1 MITFGLFVRWAHLAA
16 SMLVVG
22 AFAMTL
28 LAGAPRWPTARAWQ
42 ASVLMRARALLLM
55 AIVFG
60 LASLGWQTAV
70 LEGRASAALDPAALL
85 RVLLE
90 TQAGHVWLARHGLLI
105 LLAAWV
111 ALVPERDDET
121 DWLAAR
127 GQATL
132 LGVAALVLLGA
143 AGHAA
148 AVEPGTFGALVV
160 EGVHLLAA
168 SIWVGALLPLAAL
181 LRCAMTEAGADSR
194 PYAVVA
200 ARRLSRTALLA
211 VVVLAATGAA
221 NAWTF
226 VGSVGGLLGT
236 PYGRLL
242 LLKLSVLAPILALAI
257 ANRRRLLPALS
268 GDAVRVGRP
277 ALRMLAGFV
286 TIEAVLALALLAVV
300 AAMGVTAPARHE
312 QPTWPLPFRLTLA
325 AIDGTGARLPVLIG
339 SQVVVLGLVGLA
351 IAALVSA
358 GRRLIVVVA
367 LALLVTGL
375 ALAVPPLAVDAYPT
389 TYRRSDVPYSAT
401 SIAHGADLFRSDC
414 AGCHGSTGAGDGRDA
429 RGLPRPPADLRS
441 PHTGQHTAGDLYW
454 WITAGIPGAS
464 MPGFGQRLGDEERW
478 DLVNFVRALGS
489 AEAAKA
495 LGTRIEP
502 DRPWLVAPDFSF
514 TVGPMPARSLRDY
527 RGRNVVLVLYT
538 LPASRPRIERLA
550 AAYEFLNSLGS
561 ELIAVPRDSAPDAI
575 RQLAGDVRMFFPI
588 VTGGAEDIVT
598 TYSLFTRAPH
608 AEFVIDRQG
617 YLRARWAVAGTP
629 ERDIDLLLADLHQLN
644 QEKVAVAP
652 ADEHV
657 H

>member
-1 MITFGLFVRWAHLAA
+1 
-16 SMLVVG
+16 MLVVG

-42 ASVLMRARALLLM
+42 ASVLMRAR
-55 AIVFG
+55 
-60 LASLGWQTAV
+60 
-70 LEGRASAALDPAALL
+70 
-85 RVLLE
+85 
-90 TQAGHVWLARHGLLI
+90 
-105 LLAAWV
+105 
-111 ALVPERDDET
+111 
-121 DWLAAR
+121 
-127 GQATL
+127 
-132 LGVAALVLLGA
+132 
-143 AGHAA
+143 
-148 AVEPGTFGALVV
+148 
-160 EGVHLLAA
+160 
-168 SIWVGALLPLAAL
+168 
-181 LRCAMTEAGADSR
+181 MTEAGAASR

-325 AIDGTGARLPVLIG
+325 TIDGAGARLPVLIG

-389 TYRRSDVPYSAT
+389 TYRRSDVP
-401 SIAHGADLFRSDC
+401 
-414 AGCHGSTGAGDGRDA
+414 
-429 RGLPRPPADLRS
+429 
-441 PHTGQHTAGDLYW
+441 
-454 WITAGIPGAS
+454 
-464 MPGFGQRLGDEERW
+464 
-478 DLVNFVRALGS
+478 
-489 AEAAKA
+489 
-495 LGTRIEP
+495 
-502 DRPWLVAPDFSF
+502 
-514 TVGPMPARSLRDY
+514 
-527 RGRNVVLVLYT
+527 
-538 LPASRPRIERLA
+538 
-550 AAYEFLNSLGS
+550 
-561 ELIAVPRDSAPDAI
+561 
-575 RQLAGDVRMFFPI
+575 
-588 VTGGAEDIVT
+588 
-598 TYSLFTRAPH
+598 
-608 AEFVIDRQG
+608 
-617 YLRARWAVAGTP
+617 
-629 ERDIDLLLADLHQLN
+629 
-644 QEKVAVAP
+644 
-652 ADEHV
+652 
-657 H
+657 

>member
-1 MITFGLFVRWAHLAA
+1 
-16 SMLVVG
+16 MLVVG

-127 GQATL
+127 GQAAL

-148 AVEPGTFGALVV
+148 AVEPGTLGALVV
-160 EGVHLLAA
+160 DGVHLLAA

-181 LRCAMTEAGADSR
+181 LRRAMTEAGADSR

-325 AIDGTGARLPVLIG
+325 AIEGAGARLPVLIG

-358 GRRLIVVVA
+358 GRRLIVVAA

-401 SIAHGADLFRSDC
+401 SIAHGADRFRSDC

-454 WITAGIPGAS
+454 WITVGIPGAA

>member
-1 MITFGLFVRWAHLAA
+1 
-16 SMLVVG
+16 MLVVG

-127 GQATL
+127 GQAAL

-160 EGVHLLAA
+160 DGVHLLAA
-168 SIWVGALLPLAAL
+168 SIWVGALLPRAAL
-181 LRCAMTEAGADSR
+181 
-194 PYAVVA
+194 
-200 ARRLSRTALLA
+200 RL
-211 VVVLAATGAA
+211 
-221 NAWTF
+221 
-226 VGSVGGLLGT
+226 
-236 PYGRLL
+236 
-242 LLKLSVLAPILALAI
+242 
-257 ANRRRLLPALS
+257 
-268 GDAVRVGRP
+268 
-277 ALRMLAGFV
+277 LAGFV

-325 AIDGTGARLPVLIG
+325 AIEGAGARLPVLIG

-358 GRRLIVVVA
+358 GRRLIVVAA
-367 LALLVTGL
+367 LALLLTGL

-401 SIAHGADLFRSDC
+401 SIAHGADRFRSDC

-454 WITAGIPGAS
+454 WITAGIPGAA

>member
-127 GQATL
+127 GQAAL

-148 AVEPGTFGALVV
+148 AVEPGTLGALVV
-160 EGVHLLAA
+160 DGVHLLAA

-181 LRCAMTEAGADSR
+181 LRRAMTEAGADSR

-200 ARRLSRTALLA
+200 ARRLSRTALVA

-325 AIDGTGARLPVLIG
+325 AIDGAGARLPVLIG

-358 GRRLIVVVA
+358 GRRLIVVTA
-367 LALLVTGL
+367 LALLVAGL

-401 SIAHGADLFRSDC
+401 SIAHGADRFRSDC

-454 WITAGIPGAS
+454 WITAGIPGAA

-550 AAYEFLNSLGS
+550 AAYEFLNSLGA
-561 ELIAVPRDSAPDAI
+561 ELIAVPHDGAPDAI

-629 ERDIDLLLADLHQLN
+629 ERDVDLLLADLHQLN
-644 QEKVAVAP
+644 QEKIAVAP

>member
-1 MITFGLFVRWAHLAA
+1 
-16 SMLVVG
+16 MLVVG

-28 LAGAPRWPTARAWQ
+28 LAGAPACPTAGAGQ
-42 ASVLMRARALLLM
+42 AGFLMRAGALLRM
-55 AIVFG
+55 AFVFG
-60 LASLGWQTAV
+60 PASLGWQTAV

-111 ALVPERDDET
+111 ALVPGRDDET

-127 GQATL
+127 GQAAL
-132 LGVAALVLLGA
+132 LGGAALVLLGA

-148 AVEPGTFGALVV
+148 AVEPGTLGALVV
-160 EGVHLLAA
+160 DGVHLLAA

-181 LRCAMTEAGADSR
+181 LRRAMTEAGADSR

-325 AIDGTGARLPVLIG
+325 TIAGAGARLPVLIG

-358 GRRLIVVVA
+358 GRRLIVVA
-367 LALLVTGL
+367 ARALLVTGL
-375 ALAVPPLAVDAYPT
+375 PFAGPPLAVDPYPT

-454 WITAGIPGAS
+454 WITAGVPGAAK
-464 MPGFGQRLGDEERW
+464 PG
-478 DLVNFVRALGS
+478 
-489 AEAAKA
+489 
-495 LGTRIEP
+495 
-502 DRPWLVAPDFSF
+502 
-514 TVGPMPARSLRDY
+514 VGPRVGGEGGWGL
-527 RGRNVVLVLYT
+527 G
-538 LPASRPRIERLA
+538 
-550 AAYEFLNSLGS
+550 EFLRP
-561 ELIAVPRDSAPDAI
+561 PRSA
-575 RQLAGDVRMFFPI
+575 Q
-588 VTGGAEDIVT
+588 GAEDPGPRVE
-598 TYSLFTRAPH
+598 PPPPPP
-608 AEFVIDRQG
+608 V
-617 YLRARWAVAGTP
+617 
-629 ERDIDLLLADLHQLN
+629 
-644 QEKVAVAP
+644 
-652 ADEHV
+652 
-657 H
+657 

>member
-1 MITFGLFVRWAHLAA
+1 
-16 SMLVVG
+16 MLVVG

-127 GQATL
+127 GQAAL

-148 AVEPGTFGALVV
+148 AVEPGTLGALVV
-160 EGVHLLAA
+160 DGVHLLAA

-236 PYGRLL
+236 PYGQLL

-286 TIEAVLALALLAVV
+286 TIDAVLALAL
-300 AAMGVTAPARHE
+300 
-312 QPTWPLPFRLTLA
+312 
-325 AIDGTGARLPVLIG
+325 
-339 SQVVVLGLVGLA
+339 
-351 IAALVSA
+351 
-358 GRRLIVVVA
+358 
-367 LALLVTGL
+367 
-375 ALAVPPLAVDAYPT
+375 PPLAVDAYPT

-401 SIAHGADLFRSDC
+401 SIAHGAGRFRSDC

-454 WITAGIPGAS
+454 WITAGIPGAA

>member
-1 MITFGLFVRWAHLAA
+1 
-16 SMLVVG
+16 MLVVG

-127 GQATL
+127 GQAAL

-148 AVEPGTFGALVV
+148 AVEPGTLGALVV
-160 EGVHLLAA
+160 DGVHLLAA

-181 LRCAMTEAGADSR
+181 LRRAMTEAGADSR

-325 AIDGTGARLPVLIG
+325 AIDGAGARLPVLIG

-358 GRRLIVVVA
+358 GRRLIVVAA

>member
-1 MITFGLFVRWAHLAA
+1 
-16 SMLVVG
+16 MLVVG

-127 GQATL
+127 GQAAL

-148 AVEPGTFGALVV
+148 AVEPGTLGALVV
-160 EGVHLLAA
+160 DGVHLLAA

-181 LRCAMTEAGADSR
+181 LRRAMTEAGADSR

>member
-1 MITFGLFVRWAHLAA
+1 MTFGLFVRWAHLAA

-127 GQATL
+127 GQAAL
-132 LGVAALVLLGA
+132 LGVAALVVLG
-143 AGHAA
+143 
-148 AVEPGTFGALVV
+148 
-160 EGVHLLAA
+160 
-168 SIWVGALLPLAAL
+168 
-181 LRCAMTEAGADSR
+181 
-194 PYAVVA
+194 
-200 ARRLSRTALLA
+200 
-211 VVVLAATGAA
+211 ATGAA

-325 AIDGTGARLPVLIG
+325 AIEGAGARLPVLIG

-358 GRRLIVVVA
+358 GRRLIVVAA

-401 SIAHGADLFRSDC
+401 SIAHGADRFRSDC

-454 WITAGIPGAS
+454 WITAGIPGAA

-489 AEAAKA
+489 AAAAKG
-495 LGTRIEP
+495 LGTRSEP
-502 DRPWLVAPDFSF
+502 DRPWP
-514 TVGPMPARSLRDY
+514 
-527 RGRNVVLVLYT
+527 
-538 LPASRPRIERLA
+538 
-550 AAYEFLNSLGS
+550 
-561 ELIAVPRDSAPDAI
+561 
-575 RQLAGDVRMFFPI
+575 
-588 VTGGAEDIVT
+588 GA
-598 TYSLFTRAPH
+598 
-608 AEFVIDRQG
+608 
-617 YLRARWAVAGTP
+617 
-629 ERDIDLLLADLHQLN
+629 
-644 QEKVAVAP
+644 
-652 ADEHV
+652 
-657 H
+657 

>member
-1 MITFGLFVRWAHLAA
+1 
-16 SMLVVG
+16 
-22 AFAMTL
+22 
-28 LAGAPRWPTARAWQ
+28 
-42 ASVLMRARALLLM
+42 
-55 AIVFG
+55 
-60 LASLGWQTAV
+60 
-70 LEGRASAALDPAALL
+70 
-85 RVLLE
+85 
-90 TQAGHVWLARHGLLI
+90 
-105 LLAAWV
+105 
-111 ALVPERDDET
+111 
-121 DWLAAR
+121 
-127 GQATL
+127 
-132 LGVAALVLLGA
+132 
-143 AGHAA
+143 
-148 AVEPGTFGALVV
+148 
-160 EGVHLLAA
+160 
-168 SIWVGALLPLAAL
+168 
-181 LRCAMTEAGADSR
+181 
-194 PYAVVA
+194 
-200 ARRLSRTALLA
+200 
-211 VVVLAATGAA
+211 
-221 NAWTF
+221 
-226 VGSVGGLLGT
+226 
-236 PYGRLL
+236 
-242 LLKLSVLAPILALAI
+242 
-257 ANRRRLLPALS
+257 
-268 GDAVRVGRP
+268 
-277 ALRMLAGFV
+277 MLAGFV

-325 AIDGTGARLPVLIG
+325 AIEGAGARLPVLIG

-358 GRRLIVVVA
+358 GRRLIVVAA

-401 SIAHGADLFRSDC
+401 SIAHGADRFRSDC

-454 WITAGIPGAS
+454 WITVGIPGAA

>member
-1 MITFGLFVRWAHLAA
+1 
-16 SMLVVG
+16 MLVVG

-127 GQATL
+127 GQAAL

-148 AVEPGTFGALVV
+148 AVEPGTLGALVV
-160 EGVHLLAA
+160 DGVHLLAA

-181 LRCAMTEAGADSR
+181 LRRAMTEAGADSR

-325 AIDGTGARLPVLIG
+325 AIEGAGARLPVLIG

-358 GRRLIVVVA
+358 GRRLIVVAA

-401 SIAHGADLFRSDC
+401 SIAHGADRFRSDC